1 MPCGSFAFWSIE
13 DIKKETLPLTA
24 AMDFSLYDC

>member
-1 MPCGSFAFWSIE
+1 MSCGSLAFWSIE
-13 DIKKETLPLTA
+13 DIEKKTLPLTA